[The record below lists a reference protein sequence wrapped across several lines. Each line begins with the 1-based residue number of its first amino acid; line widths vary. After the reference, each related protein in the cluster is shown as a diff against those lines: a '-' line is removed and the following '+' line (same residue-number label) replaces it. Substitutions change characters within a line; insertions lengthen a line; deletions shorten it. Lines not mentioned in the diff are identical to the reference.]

1 MAVRRIKDI
10 IARQRLLTV
19 RPEETTSDAA
29 RRMIA
34 HNVAAVPV
42 VDGDGLLLGVFTER
56 DLLRRVVA
64 EGRDPASTPIAQ
76 VMTPAPHVVAPE
88 ATVMDAMRVMQ
99 ERHVRHLPVAANG
112 RAVGMISIR
121 DFLGFE
127 LDEVRREQERRQQ
140 LWES

>member
-1 MAVRRIKDI
+1 MAARRIKDI

-19 RPEETTSDAA
+19 RPEETTRDAA

-34 HNVAAVPV
+34 HDVAAVPV
-42 VDGDGLLLGVFTER
+42 VDGDGLLLGIFTER

-64 EGRDPASTPIAQ
+64 EGRDPDSTPIAH
-76 VMTPAPHVVAPE
+76 VMTRSPHVVAPE
-88 ATVMDAMRVMQ
+88 ATVLDAMRVMQ
-99 ERHVRHLPVAANG
+99 DRHVRHLPVAANG
-112 RAVGMISIR
+112 RAVGMVSIR

-127 LDEVRREQERRQQ
+127 LDEVRREQERREQ